1 MNEHNNRVSIKEL
14 SKNYND
20 LKALDKISFD
30 IPSKSIFALL
40 GPNGSGKSTLI
51 KVLSKLIKEWDG
63 DIFYN
68 GESIKSNNNYIKNFG
83 FIIEDPCFYE
93 YLSAKKNLQI
103 FSRLTNT
110 PSERIN
116 AVLELV
122 DLVNR
127 ANDKVSNF
135 SYGMKQRL
143 GIAQALLHDPEILVL
158 DEPNNGLDPIGVN
171 KMADL
176 IYRLNQEGKTIC
188 ISTHSLS
195 EVDRLCSDV
204 AILKEGKLLI
214 TKNIKKLSKNNKFY
228 RLEVFDISSASNYI
242 KTFSDVK
249 IIAQENNILI
259 ISIDSSEPT
268 NILPMKLNEHA
279 SVKSVHRESN
289 LIQYFYD

>member
-1 MNEHNNRVSIKEL
+1 MNEHNNRVSIRKL

-93 YLSAKKNLQI
+93 YLSAKQNLQI

-268 NILPMKLNEHA
+268 NILPMKLDEHA

>member
-51 KVLSKLIKEWDG
+51 KVLSKLIKKWDG

-122 DLVNR
+122 DLINR

-228 RLEVFDISSASNYI
+228 RLEVFDISSASSYI

-268 NILPMKLNEHA
+268 NILPIKLNEHA